1 MDSYKRTYATNPE
14 LWDDGLSFL
23 LKTSTSNGEQLVKA
37 GGWHLRQ
44 IEFEHP
50 NIHLNHTDGHG
61 LIAIGADCTSEAEME
76 IDAFELEISLDTT
89 HSKAAES
96 LVASCTD
103 AVCAQAIMASLNS
116 MNMRVSANRSDA
128 NLRDSEGEPILTVDL
143 LCQNLPARS
152 GDINERLRTLSRW
165 CRVFVLKR
173 GTITMYMPLDAE
185 ARDDLRWPHN
195 CIWLNRPDDYFTSQ
209 TEVGSALEAVRL
221 PIEYENYNL
230 ENWKIEYALWENKPL
245 QLMLRNNSEET
256 LPKFVSVQQELGVLS
271 QFVTTASLSNR
282 NLQRRIDNNDL
293 INSDEQIRDMAL
305 TYCESQRKQIEEYRR
320 ELRYASS
327 LLANSAQTV
336 QAVADQEHA
345 SAAEQTNTVITL
357 ASALFLVPTLII
369 SFFSMSIIDSEASM
383 ASPSAMFVLCLCAA
397 SMALTLLVIL
407 VLRIASKRKRT
418 KDRED

>member
-23 LKTSTSNGEQLVKA
+23 LKTSASNGGQLVKA

-50 NIHLNHTDGHG
+50 NIHLNHTGEHG
-61 LIAIGADCTSEAEME
+61 VIALGGDDPSEAEIE
-76 IDAFELEISLDTT
+76 IDAFELEISLDAT
-89 HSKAAES
+89 HNKAAES

-103 AVCAQAIMASLNS
+103 AACAQAIMASLSS

-128 NLRDSEGEPILTVDL
+128 NLRDSAGDPILTVDL

-305 TYCESQRKQIEEYRR
+305 GYCESQRKQIEEYRR

-383 ASPSAMFVLCLCAA
+383 ASPPAMFVLCLCAA

-407 VLRIASKRKRT
+407 VLRVASKRKRT